1 MILNLSKNK
10 KMKVFQL
17 ESQNDV
23 QKIFKSQDIDVYVG
37 KAFDEETDKHFL
49 IFSIPVIPEVNVQHI
64 QFPYV
69 FDTEKERD
77 EVFTHLEVNYI
88 SEFIEKLIAQIEEN
102 KKKALDESNIQN

>member
-1 MILNLSKNK
+1 
-10 KMKVFQL
+10 MKVFKL

-23 QKIFKSQDIDVYVG
+23 QKIFKSYDVDVYVG

-49 IFSIPVIPEVNVQHI
+49 IFSIPVIPEANVQHI

-77 EVFTHLEVNYI
+77 DVFVNLDDKYI
-88 SEFIEKLIAQIEEN
+88 TVFVEKLIGQIEEN
-102 KKKALDESNIQN
+102 KKQVSDESNIQN

>member
-1 MILNLSKNK
+1 
-10 KMKVFQL
+10 MKVFKI

-23 QKIFKSQDIDVYVG
+23 QKIFKSHDVDVYVG

-49 IFSIPVIPEVNVQHI
+49 IFSIPIIPEANVQHI

-77 EVFTHLEVNYI
+77 EVFTHLEENYI
-88 SEFIEKLIAQIEEN
+88 SEFVEKLIIQINEN
-102 KKKALDESNIQN
+102 KKQVSDESDIQN